1 MATVVLNVRLI
12 TQVQQITTPV
22 AMVHAIV
29 LVPRHVRDRLA
40 QRTRPVPTA
49 VHQPVAHNITVVRA
63 VHRLQHVPS
72 AYRVIPVI
80 TKAAIRVNCAKVDI
94 IVVIAPVIHVRRHRH
109 LNFIRIMVRPCYAV
123 QRGPVQQPSVIWI
136 ALWLII
142 GHLNFN
148 TRVFIG
154 HLASVTMTVQPRFII
169 IVKTTNIFLNVMRG
183 II

>member
-1 MATVVLNVRLI
+1 MVIVANPVHRDIHLRR
-12 TQVQQITTPV
+12 VQPV
-22 AMVHAIV
+22 AVVHAINHV
-29 LVPRHVRDRLA
+29 PRRAHGRLARLMRLVPM
-40 QRTRPVPTA
+40 A
-49 VHQPVAHNITVVRA
+49 VHQHLVHNIMVVHA
-63 VHRLQHVPS
+63 VHRLQHVQS
-72 AYRVIPVI
+72 AYRVIPAI

-109 LNFIRIMVRPCYAV
+109 LNFIRIMVGRCYAV
-123 QRGPVQQPSVIWI
+123 QREPVQQPSVIWI

-154 HLASVTMTVQPRFII
+154 HQASVTMTVQPRFII